1 MRVRMEQLRPV
12 AVRRGGAS
20 RSAFT
25 LIELLVVIA
34 IIAILAGM
42 LLPVVSKAK
51 EAGRRITCVNNLKQL
66 GLALIIYVDENE
78 GFLPPRVHP
87 NSWPNRLYPNYQ
99 NLRLLLCPSD
109 DPYPLTSANV
119 DPAQWPADAAPRS
132 YVMNGWN
139 DYFRQKHGVGWRTP
153 TGIDDS
159 MNEVFVREPS
169 DTIFLGEKESKSR
182 HYHMDY
188 EKYDDVVQ
196 LDQSRHA
203 NRTGSNFSF
212 ADGSA
217 RFLKFGQSVN
227 PINLWAVLPEW
238 RNLGAPTTPF

>member
-1 MRVRMEQLRPV
+1 MRARMKPSKPATARL
-12 AVRRGGAS
+12 RGGPGS
-20 RSAFT
+20 GFT

-34 IIAILAGM
+34 IITILAGM

-66 GLALIIYVDENE
+66 GLALVIYIDENE

-87 NSWPNRLYPNYQ
+87 NSWPSRLYPNFQ

-139 DYFRQKHGVGWRTP
+139 DYFRQKHGAGWRTP

-159 MNEVFVREPS
+159 MNEVFVRDPS
-169 DTIFLGEKESKSR
+169 ETIFLGEKETKSR

-196 LDQSRHA
+196 LNQVRP
-203 NRTGSNFSF
+203 RTRS
-212 ADGSA
+212 
-217 RFLKFGQSVN
+217 
-227 PINLWAVLPEW
+227 
-238 RNLGAPTTPF
+238 